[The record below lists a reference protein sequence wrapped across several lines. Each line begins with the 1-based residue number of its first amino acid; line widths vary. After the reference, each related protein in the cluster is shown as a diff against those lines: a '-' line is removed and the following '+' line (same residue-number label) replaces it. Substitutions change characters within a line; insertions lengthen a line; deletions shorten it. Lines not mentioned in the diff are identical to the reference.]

1 MSLGHNQS
9 QVIFYEST
17 LILEDNY
24 ENNFIFKLIEL
35 SNSLEKHLKEIS
47 KLRENLG
54 LENFFILISTK
65 IYLSI

>member
-35 SNSLEKHLKEIS
+35 SDSLEKHLKEKYQ

-54 LENFFILISTK
+54 LKIL
-65 IYLSI
+65 LF